1 MMVFALGSL
10 KMTLAFLVFV
20 LSVSVSYSQNQEESV
35 FFINRG
41 KNLEWISHSTNDDA
55 LHHIISKEVFRHL
68 EIRKGK
74 IDGLQ
79 SKSDWLTY
87 RDNLKEK
94 FNASLSKF
102 EKTP

>member
-1 MMVFALGSL
+1 MMVFSLGSL
-10 KMTLAFLVFV
+10 KMTLAFLVFI

-74 IDGLQ
+74 IDGLAHLHGVHAEIIEFEIKAIE
-79 SKSDWLTY
+79 KS
-87 RDNLKEK
+87 
-94 FNASLSKF
+94 
-102 EKTP
+102 